1 MMKRE
6 RSHLAFANQIWK
18 RIARSFLTRNDHAP
32 RAPQEA
38 CNVQMDET

>member
-1 MMKRE
+1 MNRKC
-6 RSHLAFANQIWK
+6 SHLAFANQILK

-38 CNVQMDET
+38 GNVQVDET